1 MASKRGL
8 AIRENDTSKSENA
21 LSKKAKNCGPRLLL
35 NMACTAF
42 SNRISGNVCYSL
54 KHFQNCVKQESV
66 YFVICPKQ
74 GPSLEGG
81 VPHSDTPLPKH
92 GSSAVLPSPPPP
104 PPSLPPTPRAFKI
117 VKCGKNEF

>member
-8 AIRENDTSKSENA
+8 AIRENDTCKSENT

-42 SNRISGNVCYSL
+42 SNRISVNVCYSL

-66 YFVICPKQ
+66 
-74 GPSLEGG
+74 S
-81 VPHSDTPLPKH
+81 
-92 GSSAVLPSPPPP
+92 
-104 PPSLPPTPRAFKI
+104 
-117 VKCGKNEF
+117 